1 MTGAGGL
8 HVAGS
13 PSARGAHQDVQID
26 RSGSCQNTCRRSFH
40 GLTAAIAEPPAA
52 VRLPAIEN
60 GADHSPVAV
69 VQKLEVG
76 LRLLLS
82 IQNRSSWSLLR
93 DTTATAR
100 SANPPWM
107 ILCGGWNPAKSST
120 DNSHSAPAPSTT
132 ITKMRPDR
140 GAAEIATIG

>member
-1 MTGAGGL
+1 MFCNALAASKKNSLTCPLVLEPATRSDPTAASPAATTGAGGL

-69 VQKLEVG
+69 FQKLEVG
-76 LRLLLS
+76 TRLLLS
-82 IQNRSSWSLLR
+82 IQNRSSWSL
-93 DTTATAR
+93 
-100 SANPPWM
+100 
-107 ILCGGWNPAKSST
+107 
-120 DNSHSAPAPSTT
+120 
-132 ITKMRPDR
+132 
-140 GAAEIATIG
+140 